1 MWINLAPVEGKLA
14 GMQGAPQPFHAYTTS
29 KTILDRVCRSKPSHH
44 YCLTGGLALLQMWI
58 NLAPVEGKLA
68 GMQGVPQPFHAYS
81 TSKTKLDKV
90 CRSQPGH
97 YYCVFGGIA

>member
-1 MWINLAPVEGKLA
+1 
-14 GMQGAPQPFHAYTTS
+14 
-29 KTILDRVCRSKPSHH
+29 
-44 YCLTGGLALLQMWI
+44 MWI

-90 CRSQPGH
+90 CRSKPSHLLIDWQACLATNVEVPVEGKLAGMQGVPQPF
-97 YYCVFGGIA
+97 YAYSTSKTKLDKVCQSKPSQFY